1 MRDLIHAPSPPSDHS
16 TTGVCTMEEIKRRQF
31 LQFGVAFSGLTLAAC
46 GSTSDASAGET
57 VSSAPPPAPAPG
69 PAPAPAPPAPAPAP
83 TPSAPAPAGS
93 MAFTLTSAT
102 AAGAA
107 PFCVG
112 FAFQKG
118 DIPARP

>member
-69 PAPAPAPPAPAPAP
+69 PPPPPP
-83 TPSAPAPAGS
+83 RPPRPPPRRPPH
-93 MAFTLTSAT
+93 LR
-102 AAGAA
+102 
-107 PFCVG
+107 PRR
-112 FAFQKG
+112 
-118 DIPARP
+118 PRRRLLARWRSR